1 MNGKSS
7 HIYDPKGTMTQGE
20 FSEVLLRAHGWHKQP
35 YMIELNKKQMKAGL
49 PNYQPNSPITRQ
61 MAAVMI
67 QNLKQVE
74 PGTKV
79 KLSGT
84 TDAWA
89 VEAIKALISQGDHG
103 PGYQG

>member
-1 MNGKSS
+1 
-7 HIYDPKGTMTQGE
+7 
-20 FSEVLLRAHGWHKQP
+20 
-35 YMIELNKKQMKAGL
+35 MIELNKKQMKAGL

-74 PGTKV
+74 PRTKV

-89 VEAIKALISQGDHG
+89 VEGIKALISQGIMDRI
-103 PGYQG
+103 PRLNLMAP